1 MSCSFSLGHYRDLL
15 VAANDSGYRWTAF
28 GQEPQPG
35 DLFLRHDVDLS
46 LDAALEMAELEAEL
60 GARPRTS

>member
-1 MSCSFSLGHYRDLL
+1 MSCTFSMSHYRELL
-15 VAANDSGYRWTAF
+15 EAAHEGGHRWTAF

-46 LDAALEMAELEAEL
+46 LDAAIAMAEVEAEL
-60 GARPRTS
+60 VRARPTS